1 MKLKFEFF
9 KTFPK
14 IFTRFFKS
22 LYKHKLDYNLSELI
36 SKGLDINVIYD
47 IGAYHGEWSKSLSK
61 TSLKKSDFILFEANQ
76 TNSEYL
82 NKLKFKYFIGV
93 LSNEKKKVNFYSR
106 KLTGDSYYKEQTSGY
121 DKNLEPEIVTTISL
135 DEIIKKENLKLPNLI
150 KIDTQ
155 GSEIDILKG
164 AKNATTHCD
173 LIYLETPIIEYN
185 LNSPNLN
192 ECVNYLKSI
201 NFVPFDICDVHYFD
215 KMLIQIDIL
224 YIKKTKFLE
233 IFPGGKASNFL
244 K

>member
-1 MKLKFEFF
+1 MLFNTSGSFSNF
-9 KTFPK
+9 
-14 IFTRFFKS
+14 IF
-22 LYKHKLDYNLSELI
+22 LS
-36 SKGLDINVIYD
+36 
-47 IGAYHGEWSKSLSK
+47 
-61 TSLKKSDFILFEANQ
+61 KKSDFILFEANQ

-82 NKLKFKYFIGV
+82 NKSKFKYFIGV

-106 KLTGDSYYKEQTSGY
+106 KLTGDSYYREQSDRY
-121 DKNLEPEIVTTISL
+121 DKDRKPETIITTTL
-135 DEIIKKENLKLPNLI
+135 DEIVKKENLKLPNFI

-164 AKNATTHCD
+164 SKNTLKNCN

-201 NFVPFDICDVHYFD
+201 SFVPLDICEVHYMD
-215 KMLIQIDIL
+215 KVLIQVDIL
-224 YIKKTKFLE
+224 YINKSKFFE
-233 IFPGGKASNFL
+233 IFPGGKSIDFL

>member
-1 MKLKFEFF
+1 M
-9 KTFPK
+9 
-14 IFTRFFKS
+14 R
-22 LYKHKLDYNLSELI
+22 
-36 SKGLDINVIYD
+36 
-47 IGAYHGEWSKSLSK
+47 
-61 TSLKKSDFILFEANQ
+61 
-76 TNSEYL
+76 
-82 NKLKFKYFIGV
+82 
-93 LSNEKKKVNFYSR
+93 
-106 KLTGDSYYKEQTSGY
+106 
-121 DKNLEPEIVTTISL
+121 
-135 DEIIKKENLKLPNLI
+135 
-150 KIDTQ
+150 
-155 GSEIDILKG
+155 

-233 IFPGGKASNFL
+233 IFPGGKSSNFL

>member
-1 MKLKFEFF
+1 MNLKFKFF

-36 SKGLDINVIYD
+36 YKGLNISVIYD
-47 IGAYHGEWSKSLSK
+47 IGAYHGEWSKNLSK
-61 TSLKKSDFILFEANQ
+61 TSLKKKDFILFEANQ
-76 TNSEYL
+76 SNSEYL
-82 NKLKFKYFIGV
+82 KKSKFKYFIGV
-93 LSNEKKKVNFYSR
+93 LSNEKKEINFYSK
-106 KLTGDSYYKEQTSGY
+106 KLTGDSYYREKTAGY
-121 DKNLEPEIVTTISL
+121 DKNLEPEIVTTITL
-135 DEIIKKENLKLPNLI
+135 DEMIKKKNLKLPNLI

-164 AKNATTHCD
+164 AKNATTNCD

-185 LNSPNLN
+185 LNSPSLN
-192 ECVNYLKSI
+192 ECVDYLKSI
-201 NFVPFDICDVHYFD
+201 NFIPFDICDVHYYD

-233 IFPGGKASNFL
+233 IFPGGKSSNFL